1 MDNGSVEQEV
11 VLGLGS
17 NLGDREAAIAGALAR
32 LSARGFRVRL
42 RSSLYLTEPVGG
54 PPQGFFLNAVAAGAT
69 AASPEALLADCL
81 AVEQELGRVRREPNG
96 PRTIDVDI
104 LFYGALVR
112 PGPAP
117 IVPHPRLTERR
128 FVLEPLAE
136 ILPDLVHPALGA
148 SVRELAARCP
158 DRALVRRFAGAPA

>member
-1 MDNGSVEQEV
+1 VQEEV

-17 NLGDREAAIAGALAR
+17 NLGDREAAIADALAR
-32 LSARGFRVRL
+32 LRTRGFRARL
-42 RSSLYLTEPVGG
+42 LSSLYLTEPVGG
-54 PPQGFFLNAVAAGAT
+54 PPQGLFLNAVAAGAT

-81 AVEQELGRVRREPNG
+81 AVEQELGRVRGEPNG

-112 PGPAP
+112 PEPAP

-148 SVRELAARCP
+148 SVRELFARCP